1 MGLCRGWMGYAGVP
15 KAGLEDSN
23 WSFDPGPEVWAGGGG
38 GGGSLGVD
46 TGSAIVVVVA
56 EGGRV

>member
-15 KAGLEDSN
+15 KAGLEESN
-23 WSFDPGPEVWAGGGG
+23 WSFDPGPEMWAGGG

-46 TGSAIVVVVA
+46 TGSAIVVG